1 MKIEV
6 GNKVLVDLRYEGI
19 SWLVVSDE
27 VDEWGEFVA
36 MGEGGEEYTL
46 HVEEVQEVEVF
57 QRMLLTVEKIGL

>member
-19 SWLVVSDE
+19 SWLVVSEE

-36 MGEGGEEYTL
+36 MGEGGEEYML

-57 QRMLLTVEKIGL
+57 QQIFLTVEKIGL

>member
-57 QRMLLTVEKIGL
+57 